1 MPKLK
6 NLITIFASIFLFLSL
21 LGIIGG
27 NSFLTILKRSFL
39 GSLILSSLISGAFY
53 IIKKI
58 ISEIS
63 ASDIGEGQPEQDI
76 DSDPKNIDIV
86 LDQENPFEA
95 EDEDTSPDSISKIGA
110 SSSAESLVEEVAE
123 DALGDISS
131 LEIKTNDNEVI
142 EVMNDNSNNNG
153 SMQSLDSNADL
164 FGDLDTQASSSNKK
178 ENQVLNSLGENA
190 TPQIIAKAI
199 KTVLTRDN
207 NKG

>member
-1 MPKLK
+1 
-6 NLITIFASIFLFLSL
+6 